1 MSTRIFRRHRA
12 RSSTRGRISTNPLAY
27 RFYNPDEVVA
37 GKRLE
42 DHLRFA
48 VAYWHSFAWP
58 GGDPFGGQTFERPWF
73 GGDTMEHAKL
83 KADVAFEM
91 FSLLGVPYFC
101 FHDADV
107 RPEGSDFCRERR
119 APRRDRRL
127 FRRQD
132 EEDRRQAAVGH
143 GQPVLAPP
151 LHGGRRDQSRPGCL
165 CLCGRDGEA
174 LHRRHQAAEGR
185 ELCAVGRA
193 RGL

>member
-1 MSTRIFRRHRA
+1 MK
-12 RSSTRGRISTNPLAY
+12 GRTATNPLAY
-27 RFYNPDEVVA
+27 RFYNPDEIVL

-48 VAYWHSFAWP
+48 VAYWHSFVWP

-73 GGDTMEHAKL
+73 GDTMDGAKL

-91 FSLLGVPYFC
+91 FSMLGAPYFC

-107 RPEGSDFCRERR
+107 RPEGDDLRRERR

-132 EEDRRQAAVGH
+132 GEDRRQAAVGH
-143 GQPVLAPP
+143 GQPLLQPP
-151 LHGGRRDQSRPGCL
+151 LHVGRGDQSRSRMSLPMPP
-165 CLCGRDGEA
+165 
-174 LHRRHQAAEGR
+174 RR
-185 ELCAVGRA
+185 
-193 RGL
+193 